1 MHVMMFIKGD
11 PKPGQLPSEKLVEEM
26 GKFNEE
32 LAKAG
37 VLLDGQGLRP
47 SADGARVVYSGG
59 KRTVVDG
66 PFAESKEI
74 VAGYWTLQ
82 VKSLEEAIE
91 WARRVPFEA
100 GEEYGEEAV
109 VEIRPI
115 FELDEFAQA
124 YGDSPVVERVVELEK
139 GLQQDLKKNQ

>member
-1 MHVMMFIKGD
+1 MRVMMFVKGD

-26 GKFNEE
+26 GRFNEE

-37 VLLDGQGLRP
+37 VLVDGNGLRP
-47 SADGARVVYSGG
+47 SAEGARVVYSGG

-74 VAGYWTLQ
+74 VAGYWMLQ

-91 WARRVPFEA
+91 WAKRVPFEA

-109 VEIRPI
+109 IEIRPI

-124 YGDSPVVERVVELEK
+124 YEDSPTVRRVVEMEK
-139 GLQQDLKKNQ
+139 GLQKDLQQKK

>member
-1 MHVMMFIKGD
+1 MRVMLFVKGD
-11 PKPGQLPSEKLVEEM
+11 PKPGQLPSEKLVEAM
-26 GKFNEE
+26 GQFNEE
-32 LAKAG
+32 LARAG
-37 VLLDGQGLRP
+37 ALLDGNGLHP
-47 SADGARVVYSGG
+47 SAEGARVVYSGG

-74 VAGYWTLQ
+74 VAGYWMLQ

-91 WARRVPFEA
+91 WAKRVPFEA

-109 VEIRPI
+109 IEIRPI

-124 YGDSPVVERVVELEK
+124 YGDSQVVQRVVELEK
-139 GLQQDLKKNQ
+139 DLLQQKK